1 MRRRNHPLSW
11 DRRRLIRCDSVY
23 HTPADPCLPD
33 CSIFLHTYLNYWNC
47 GITIFHWFID
57 ASPRLSRS
65 PLLPRLCLLS
75 RFRFLCIPLAP
86 SPSRWL
92 LGSFIFTI
100 QGIVKKKKEKSLG
113 IHPRLASTTLH
124 RCLYIE
130 HVLHG
135 CPTHVAGY
143 SDGHNIF
150 NIYINFLLV
159 SSNKMKKIQS
169 NK

>member
-11 DRRRLIRCDSVY
+11 DRRRLIRRDSVY

-75 RFRFLCIPLAP
+75 RFRFLCIPFAP
-86 SPSRWL
+86 SPLFALASSARQL
-92 LGSFIFTI
+92 YFHHPRYS
-100 QGIVKKKKEKSLG
+100 KKKIRKEPWDPPTVGFYYPPSL
-113 IHPRLASTTLH
+113 L
-124 RCLYIE
+124 
-130 HVLHG
+130 
-135 CPTHVAGY
+135 
-143 SDGHNIF
+143 F
-150 NIYINFLLV
+150 IYRTCITRM
-159 SSNKMKKIQS
+159 SHSRRWI
-169 NK
+169 

>member
-11 DRRRLIRCDSVY
+11 DRRRLIRRDSVY

-65 PLLPRLCLLS
+65 PLLPRLLS
-75 RFRFLCIPLAP
+75 RFRFLCIPLASFP
-86 SPSRWL
+86 LFALPSRQL
-92 LGSFIFTI
+92 YFHRPRYSK
-100 QGIVKKKKEKSLG
+100 KKKKEKSLG
-113 IHPRLASTTLH
+113 VHPRLASTTLH
-124 RCLYIE
+124 RYCLYIG

-135 CPTHVAGY
+135 HPTHSAEY
-143 SDGHNIF
+143 SDGHNVS
-150 NIYINFLLV
+150 NI
-159 SSNKMKKIQS
+159 NKFFYLFHQTG
-169 NK
+169 